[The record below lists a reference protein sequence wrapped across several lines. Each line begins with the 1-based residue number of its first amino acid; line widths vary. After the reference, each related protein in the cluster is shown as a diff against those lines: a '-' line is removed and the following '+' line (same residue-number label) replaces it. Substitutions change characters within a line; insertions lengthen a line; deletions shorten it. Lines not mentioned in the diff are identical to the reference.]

1 MLTRKQMNLLLQQA
15 IHPQAYQFWIQA
27 KKEGAMWQEERV
39 ARLVVECF
47 KLVTSIFTPGFRDIV
62 DRVAKEPTP
71 RDTRLMPT
79 LELLWDSLA
88 GGKVTVHRSRQAVR
102 IMMDQ
107 PPSLHDD
114 MCKLAKLAK
123 LANLNIVQA
132 ADKCSDFAL
141 IQLSSASSDLK
152 QACRGSRRSSNRVSV
167 TRP

>member
-27 KKEGAMWQEERV
+27 KKEGATWQEERV

-47 KLVTSIFTPGFRDIV
+47 KRVTSIFTPGFRDIV
-62 DRVAKEPTP
+62 DQVDKGPTP

-88 GGKVTVHRSRQAVR
+88 GGKVAVHRSRQAVR

-107 PPSLHDD
+107 PPALHDD
-114 MCKLAKLAK
+114 MCKLAKLA
-123 LANLNIVQA
+123 NLNIVQV

-141 IQLSSASSDLK
+141 TQLSSANSDLK
-152 QACRGSRRSSNRVSV
+152 QVCRGSKRSSNQVSV

>member
-15 IHPQAYQFWIQA
+15 IHSQAYQFWIQA
-27 KKEGAMWQEERV
+27 KKEGTTWQEARV
-39 ARLVVECF
+39 ARLVVACF
-47 KLVTSIFTPGFRDIV
+47 KRPVNVWTSSFRDLV
-62 DRVAKEPTP
+62 DQAAKGPTP
-71 RDTRLMPT
+71 RDTRIMPT

-88 GGKVTVHRSRQAVR
+88 DGKVAVHRMRQAVR

-114 MCKLAKLAK
+114 MCKLA
-123 LANLNIVQA
+123 NLNIVQV

-141 IQLSSASSDLK
+141 IQRSSASSDLK
-152 QACRGSRRSSNRVSV
+152 QVCHGSRRSSNPVSV

>member
-15 IHPQAYQFWIQA
+15 IHPQAYQFWIQV
-27 KKEGAMWQEERV
+27 KKEGATWQEERV

-47 KLVTSIFTPGFRDIV
+47 KLVTSISTPGFRDIV
-62 DRVAKEPTP
+62 DRVAKGPTP

-88 GGKVTVHRSRQAVR
+88 DGKVMVHRSRQAVR

-107 PPSLHDD
+107 PPGLHDD
-114 MCKLAKLAK
+114 MCKLAKLA
-123 LANLNIVQA
+123 NLNIVQV

-141 IQLSSASSDLK
+141 TQLSSASSDLK
-152 QACRGSRRSSNRVSV
+152 QACRGSRQSSNQVSV
-167 TRP
+167 MRP

>member
-15 IHPQAYQFWIQA
+15 IHAQAYQFWIQA
-27 KKEGAMWQEERV
+27 KEEGATWQEMRV
-39 ARLVVECF
+39 ASLVVACF
-47 KLVTSIFTPGFRDIV
+47 KTPVSIFTSGFRDIV
-62 DRVAKEPTP
+62 DRVTKGPTP

-88 GGKVTVHRSRQAVR
+88 GGKVAVHRSRQAVR

-107 PPSLHDD
+107 PPSLHED
-114 MCKLAKLAK
+114 MCKLAK
-123 LANLNIVQA
+123 LANLNIIQV

-141 IQLSSASSDLK
+141 TQLSSASSDLK
-152 QACRGSRRSSNRVSV
+152 QVCRGSRQSSNQVSV

>member
-15 IHPQAYQFWIQA
+15 IHPQAYQFWIQV
-27 KKEGAMWQEERV
+27 KKEGATWREERV
-39 ARLVVECF
+39 ACLVVECF

-62 DRVAKEPTP
+62 DQVAKRPTP

-79 LELLWDSLA
+79 CELLWDSLA
-88 GGKVTVHRSRQAVR
+88 DGKVTVHRSRQAVR

-107 PPSLHDD
+107 PPNLHED
-114 MCKLAKLAK
+114 MCKLAK
-123 LANLNIVQA
+123 LANLNIVQV

-141 IQLSSASSDLK
+141 TQLSSVSSDLK
-152 QACRGSRRSSNRVSV
+152 QVCRGSRQSSNQVSV

>member
-15 IHPQAYQFWIQA
+15 IHPQAYQFWVQA
-27 KKEGAMWQEERV
+27 KKEGATWQEARV
-39 ARLVVECF
+39 ARLVVACF
-47 KLVTSIFTPGFRDIV
+47 KKPTNVWTSGFRDIV
-62 DRVAKEPTP
+62 DQVSKGPTP

-88 GGKVTVHRSRQAVR
+88 SGEMAVHRSRQAVR

-114 MCKLAKLAK
+114 MCKLAKLA
-123 LANLNIVQA
+123 NLNIVQVA
-132 ADKCSDFAL
+132 AKCSDFAL
-141 IQLSSASSDLK
+141 TQLSSASSDLK
-152 QACRGSRRSSNRVSV
+152 QACRGSRQSSNQVSV

>member
-27 KKEGAMWQEERV
+27 EKEGVMWPEEQV

-47 KLVTSIFTPGFRDIV
+47 KLVTSIFTPGFQDIV
-62 DRVAKEPTP
+62 DRVAKGPTL

-79 LELLWDSLA
+79 LELLRDSLA
-88 GGKVTVHRSRQAVR
+88 DGKVTVYRARQAVR

-107 PPSLHDD
+107 PPSLHDE
-114 MCKLAKLAK
+114 MCRLAK
-123 LANLNIVQA
+123 LANINIVQV

-141 IQLSSASSDLK
+141 TQLSSASFDLK
-152 QACRGSRRSSNRVSV
+152 QACRGSRQSSNRVSV

>member
-15 IHPQAYQFWIQA
+15 IHSQAYQFWIQA
-27 KKEGAMWQEERV
+27 KKEGTTWQEERV
-39 ARLVVECF
+39 ARLVVACF
-47 KLVTSIFTPGFRDIV
+47 KKPTNVWTSSFRDIV
-62 DRVAKEPTP
+62 DQVSKGPTP

-79 LELLWDSLA
+79 LELLWGSLA

-107 PPSLHDD
+107 PPSLHDG

-123 LANLNIVQA
+123 LANLNIVQV

-141 IQLSSASSDLK
+141 TQLSSASSDLK
-152 QACRGSRRSSNRVSV
+152 QVCQGSRRSSNQVSV

>member
-1 MLTRKQMNLLLQQA
+1 MNLLLQQA
-15 IHPQAYQFWIQA
+15 THAQAYQFWIQA
-27 KKEGAMWQEERV
+27 KEEGATWQEMRV
-39 ARLVVECF
+39 ASLVVACF
-47 KLVTSIFTPGFRDIV
+47 KTPVSIFTSGFRDIV
-62 DRVAKEPTP
+62 DRVTKGPTP

-107 PPSLHDD
+107 PPSLHED

-123 LANLNIVQA
+123 LANLNIVQVV
-132 ADKCSDFAL
+132 DKCSDFAL
-141 IQLSSASSDLK
+141 TQLSSASFDLK
-152 QACRGSRRSSNRVSV
+152 QVCRGSRQSSNQVSV

>member
-27 KKEGAMWQEERV
+27 KKEGATWQEMRV
-39 ARLVVECF
+39 ASLVVACF
-47 KLVTSIFTPGFRDIV
+47 KRGGSVFASGFRDIV
-62 DRVAKEPTP
+62 DQVAKGPTP

-79 LELLWDSLA
+79 LELLWDSLN
-88 GGKVTVHRSRQAVR
+88 GGQVPVYRSRQAVR

-107 PPSLHDD
+107 PPSLHDN
-114 MCKLAKLAK
+114 MCRLAK
-123 LANLNIVQA
+123 LANLNIVQV

-141 IQLSSASSDLK
+141 TQLSSASSDLK
-152 QACRGSRRSSNRVSV
+152 QACRGSRRSSNQVSV

>member
-27 KKEGAMWQEERV
+27 KKEGATWQEMRV
-39 ARLVVECF
+39 ASLVVACF
-47 KLVTSIFTPGFRDIV
+47 KTPVSIFTSGFRDIV
-62 DRVAKEPTP
+62 DRVTKGPTP

-88 GGKVTVHRSRQAVR
+88 DGKVAVHRSRQAVR

-114 MCKLAKLAK
+114 MCRLAK
-123 LANLNIVQA
+123 LANLNIVQVA
-132 ADKCSDFAL
+132 YKCSDFAL
-141 IQLSSASSDLK
+141 TQLSSASFDLK
-152 QACRGSRRSSNRVSV
+152 QACRGSKRSSNQVSV

>member
-27 KKEGAMWQEERV
+27 KKEGATWQEMRV
-39 ARLVVECF
+39 ASLVVACF
-47 KLVTSIFTPGFRDIV
+47 KTSVSIFTSGFRDIV
-62 DRVAKEPTP
+62 DRVTKGPTP

-88 GGKVTVHRSRQAVR
+88 GGKVAVHRSRQAVR

-107 PPSLHDD
+107 PPSLHND
-114 MCKLAKLAK
+114 MCKLAK
-123 LANLNIVQA
+123 LANLNIGKV

-141 IQLSSASSDLK
+141 TQLSSASSDLK
-152 QACRGSRRSSNRVSV
+152 QVCRGSRQSSNQVSV

>member
-15 IHPQAYQFWIQA
+15 IPSQAYDFWIRV
-27 KKEGAMWQEERV
+27 KKEGAAWQEERI
-39 ARLVVECF
+39 ARLVVACF
-47 KLVTSIFTPGFRDIV
+47 KKPVHVWTSGFRDLV
-62 DRVAKEPTP
+62 DQVAKERES

-88 GGKVTVHRSRQAVR
+88 GGKVAVHRSRQAVR

-114 MCKLAKLAK
+114 MCKLAKLA
-123 LANLNIVQA
+123 NLNIVQV

-141 IQLSSASSDLK
+141 TQLSSASSDLK
-152 QACRGSRRSSNRVSV
+152 QVCRGSRRSSNQVSV

>member
-15 IHPQAYQFWIQA
+15 IHSQAYQFWIQA
-27 KKEGAMWQEERV
+27 KKEGTTWQEERV
-39 ARLVVECF
+39 ARLVVACF
-47 KLVTSIFTPGFRDIV
+47 KKPTNVWTSGFRDIV
-62 DRVAKEPTP
+62 DRVSKGPTP

-79 LELLWDSLA
+79 LELLWDSLQS
-88 GGKVTVHRSRQAVR
+88 GKVAVHRSRQAVR

-114 MCKLAKLAK
+114 MCKLA
-123 LANLNIVQA
+123 NLNIVQV

-141 IQLSSASSDLK
+141 TQLSSASSDLK
-152 QACRGSRRSSNRVSV
+152 QVCRGSRRSSNQVSV

>member
-15 IHPQAYQFWIQA
+15 IHSRAYQFWIQA
-27 KKEGAMWQEERV
+27 KKEGAAWQELRV
-39 ARLVVECF
+39 ASLVVACF
-47 KLVTSIFTPGFRDIV
+47 KKPTNVWTSCFRDIV
-62 DRVAKEPTP
+62 DQVSKGSTP

-79 LELLWDSLA
+79 LELLWDSLQS
-88 GGKVTVHRSRQAVR
+88 GKVAVHRSRQAVR

-114 MCKLAKLAK
+114 MCKLTKLV
-123 LANLNIVQA
+123 NLNIVQV

-141 IQLSSASSDLK
+141 TQLSSASSDLK
-152 QACRGSRRSSNRVSV
+152 QVCRGSRRSSNQVSV

>member
-27 KKEGAMWQEERV
+27 KKEGATWQEERV

-47 KLVTSIFTPGFRDIV
+47 KLVTSIFASGFRDIV
-62 DRVAKEPTP
+62 DRVSKAPTP
-71 RDTRLMPT
+71 QDTRLVPT

-88 GGKVTVHRSRQAVR
+88 GGKVTVHRARQAVR

-114 MCKLAKLAK
+114 MCKLAKLA
-123 LANLNIVQA
+123 NLNIIQV

-141 IQLSSASSDLK
+141 TRLSSANSDLK
-152 QACRGSRRSSNRVSV
+152 QVCRGSRRSSNQVSV

>member
-15 IHPQAYQFWIQA
+15 IHSRAYQFWIQA
-27 KKEGAMWQEERV
+27 KKEGATWQEMRL
-39 ARLVVECF
+39 ASLVVACF
-47 KLVTSIFTPGFRDIV
+47 KKPTNVWTSSFRDIV
-62 DRVAKEPTP
+62 DQVSKGPTP

-88 GGKVTVHRSRQAVR
+88 SGKVAVHRSRQAMR
-102 IMMDQ
+102 IMLDQ

-114 MCKLAKLAK
+114 MCKLAKLA
-123 LANLNIVQA
+123 NLNIVQV

-141 IQLSSASSDLK
+141 TRLSSASSDLK
-152 QACRGSRRSSNRVSV
+152 QACRGSRRSSNQVSV

>member
-15 IHPQAYQFWIQA
+15 THPQAYQFWIQA
-27 KKEGAMWQEERV
+27 KKEGAMWPEEQV
-39 ARLVVECF
+39 ARLMVECF

-62 DRVAKEPTP
+62 DRVAKGAIS

-88 GGKVTVHRSRQAVR
+88 GGKVSVHRARQAVR

-114 MCKLAKLAK
+114 MCKLAKLA
-123 LANLNIVQA
+123 NLNIVQV

-141 IQLSSASSDLK
+141 TQLSSASSDLK
-152 QACRGSRRSSNRVSV
+152 QVCRGSRRSSNQVSV